1 MLPII
6 LNLDFVIVDQV
17 AIDLVMIDE
26 GELFLLNNSGF
37 SPNVNELN
45 EY

>member
-26 GELFLLNNSGF
+26 GEFFLLNNSGF

-45 EY
+45 KY